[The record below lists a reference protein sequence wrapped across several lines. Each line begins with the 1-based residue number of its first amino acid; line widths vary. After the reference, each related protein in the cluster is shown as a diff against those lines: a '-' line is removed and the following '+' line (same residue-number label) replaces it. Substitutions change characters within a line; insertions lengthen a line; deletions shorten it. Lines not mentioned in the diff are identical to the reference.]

1 MSPATLT
8 CVAGGRPAMAA
19 PTNRPTLQH
28 LAILSVDSSRTV
40 QRQAGTGGT
49 TMQIREVMSR
59 SVILASP
66 RQTIGE
72 VAQMMAARDIGFMPV
87 GDQDRIVG
95 MVTDRDIV
103 VRGLAAGKGPDTPV
117 SDVMTEDVKYCFEDE
132 EIDHVVLNMGEN
144 QVRRLP
150 VMNRN
155 KRLVGVVTL
164 ADAALEHDPVVV
176 GEALLRVVEPGGE
189 HCQSAA

>member
-1 MSPATLT
+1 ME
-8 CVAGGRPAMAA
+8 
-19 PTNRPTLQH
+19 
-28 LAILSVDSSRTV
+28 
-40 QRQAGTGGT
+40 
-49 TMQIREVMSR
+49 IRELMSR
-59 SVILASP
+59 DVILASP
-66 RQTIGE
+66 RQSIGE

-87 GDQDRIVG
+87 GDHDRIVG

-103 VRGLAAGKGPDTPV
+103 VRGVAAGKGPDTPV
-117 SDVMTEDVKYCFEDE
+117 SEVMTEDVKYCFEDE
-132 EIDHVVLNMGEN
+132 DVDHVVTNMGVN

-150 VMNRN
+150 VMDRN

-189 HCQSAA
+189 HCQSVAA

>member
-1 MSPATLT
+1 MPLT
-8 CVAGGRPAMAA
+8 TG
-19 PTNRPTLQH
+19 
-28 LAILSVDSSRTV
+28 DSI
-40 QRQAGTGGT
+40 
-49 TMQIREVMSR
+49 MQIKEVMSR
-59 SVILASP
+59 DIILASP
-66 RQTIGE
+66 RQTVSE

-87 GDQDRIVG
+87 GDGDRIVG

-103 VRGLAAGKGPDTPV
+103 VRGLAAGKGPETPI
-117 SDVMTEDVKYCFEDE
+117 SEVMTQDVKYCFDDED
-132 EIDHVVLNMGEN
+132 IDHVILNMGEN

-150 VMNRN
+150 VMNRE

-176 GEALLRVVEPGGE
+176 GEAFLRVVEPGGD

>member
-1 MSPATLT
+1 M
-8 CVAGGRPAMAA
+8 R
-19 PTNRPTLQH
+19 
-28 LAILSVDSSRTV
+28 IK
-40 QRQAGTGGT
+40 
-49 TMQIREVMSR
+49 EVMSR
-59 SVILASP
+59 DVILASP
-66 RQTIGE
+66 RQTVSE
-72 VAQMMAARDIGFMPV
+72 VAQMMAERDIGFMPV
-87 GDQDRIVG
+87 GDHDRIVG

-103 VRGLAAGKGPDTPV
+103 VRGIAAGKGPSTPV
-117 SDVMTEDVKYCFEDE
+117 SEVMTEDVKYCFEDE
-132 EIDHVVLNMGEN
+132 DIDHVVTNMGEN

-176 GEALLRVVEPGGE
+176 GEAFLRVVEPGGE

>member
-1 MSPATLT
+1 
-8 CVAGGRPAMAA
+8 
-19 PTNRPTLQH
+19 
-28 LAILSVDSSRTV
+28 
-40 QRQAGTGGT
+40 
-49 TMQIREVMSR
+49 MQIREVMSR

-87 GDQDRIVG
+87 GDHDRIVG

-117 SDVMTEDVKYCFEDE
+117 SDVMTGDVKYCFEDE
-132 EIDHVVLNMGEN
+132 DIDHVILNMGEN

-176 GEALLRVVEPGGE
+176 GEAFLRVVEPGGE

>member
-1 MSPATLT
+1 ME
-8 CVAGGRPAMAA
+8 
-19 PTNRPTLQH
+19 
-28 LAILSVDSSRTV
+28 
-40 QRQAGTGGT
+40 
-49 TMQIREVMSR
+49 IRELMSR
-59 SVILASP
+59 DVILASP
-66 RQTIGE
+66 RQSIGE
-72 VAQMMAARDIGFMPV
+72 VARMMATRDIGFMPV
-87 GDQDRIVG
+87 GDHDRIVG

-117 SDVMTEDVKYCFEDE
+117 SEVMTEDVKYCFEDE
-132 EIDHVVLNMGEN
+132 DVDQVVTSMGVN

-150 VMNRN
+150 VMDRN

-189 HCQSAA
+189 HCQSVAA

>member
-1 MSPATLT
+1 
-8 CVAGGRPAMAA
+8 
-19 PTNRPTLQH
+19 
-28 LAILSVDSSRTV
+28 
-40 QRQAGTGGT
+40 
-49 TMQIREVMSR
+49 MQIREVMSR

-117 SDVMTEDVKYCFEDE
+117 SEVMTQDVRYCFEDE
-132 EIDHVVLNMGEN
+132 DIDHVILNMGEN

-150 VMNRN
+150 VMNRE
-155 KRLVGVVTL
+155 KRLVGIVTL

-176 GEALLRVVEPGGE
+176 GEALLRVVEPGGD